1 MLSDSYMFVTECLV
15 HFNNGMRQ
23 AIPVYLEKFY
33 GDEWWAKGV
42 VGPVSQEWPNAD
54 IERVLEYGLDVGL
67 YPLVVQANIDG
78 AFRGIFL
85 NRYEVRRDLR
95 RICIVRNKCAHQQE
109 IEAPLAQRAA
119 GWMRDILK
127 ALGRQEATE
136 IAHLLKESA
145 IESPAVQVED
155 HTGDLVTIMNTD
167 DIRLVVELKVPT
179 PEDPNKAMLRLSLT
193 CPTPRRL
200 VVAGRRL
207 ITSKSPFGPRAWL
220 RTDGAS
226 G

>member
-1 MLSDSYMFVTECLV
+1 MSDSYMFVTECLL

-23 AIPVYLEKFY
+23 AVQGYLEEVY
-33 GDEWWAKGV
+33 GEAWWVKGV
-42 VGPVSQEWPNAD
+42 VGPVSQGWPNAD

-67 YPLVVQANIDG
+67 YPLVIKANIDG

-136 IAHLLKESA
+136 IAHLLKEFA

-155 HTGDLVTIMNTD
+155 HTGDLVTTMYTD
-167 DIRLVVELKVPT
+167 DISLVVELKVPT
-179 PEDPNKAMLRLSLT
+179 PEDPNKAVLRLSLT
-193 CPTPRRL
+193 CPTPRRMIA
-200 VVAGRRL
+200 AGRRL
-207 ITSKSPFGPRAWL
+207 ITSTSPFWPGAGL

>member
-1 MLSDSYMFVTECLV
+1 MASDSYMFVTQCLW
-15 HFNNGMRQ
+15 HFNKGMRQ

-42 VGPVSQEWPNAD
+42 VGPVSQRWPNAD
-54 IERVLEYGLDVGL
+54 IEHVLEYGLDVGL

-85 NRYEVRRDLR
+85 NRYEVRWDLW

-119 GWMRDILK
+119 GWMWATLK
-127 ALGRQEATE
+127 ALGSQEAIE
-136 IAHLLKESA
+136 IDHLLKEFAMESA
-145 IESPAVQVED
+145 AVQVEG
-155 HTGDLVTIMNTD
+155 HTGEPATTMDTD
-167 DIRLVVELKVPT
+167 VIGLVVEVKTPT
-179 PEDPNKAMLRLSLT
+179 PEDPNKVMLRLSLT
-193 CPTPRRL
+193 CPTPRRMI
-200 VVAGRRL
+200 VTGRRL
-207 ITSKSPFGPRAWL
+207 ITSISPFWPRPAQ